1 MQDRNIL
8 SYNTF
13 INKLCTLPIYF
24 DEYLVYRVEVNN
36 NYYSTQV
43 IMRNMFLLKLFFSNT
58 QFPMN

>member
-13 INKLCTLPIYF
+13 INKLYTLPIYF